1 MWATCRINQITLNN
15 YMRSICMAI
24 RSRERER
31 KTKSKQRPRKT
42 HAVWRKESEKK
53 QRIVNEIPEMGRGR
67 MSKLMQTIWKI
78 ILFES
83 STSLFSKVHT
93 LEWIRYSVETEIF
106 EDYLP
111 TLELSWKFSHWI
123 TIIHKIDHQEHQ
135 KKNSIQVATEK
146 RIRKCYQR

>member
-1 MWATCRINQITLNN
+1 MWATCRINQITFNN

-24 RSRERER
+24 RSRERE
-31 KTKSKQRPRKT
+31 KNTKSKQRLRKT

-93 LEWIRYSVETEIF
+93 LE
-106 EDYLP
+106 
-111 TLELSWKFSHWI
+111 
-123 TIIHKIDHQEHQ
+123 
-135 KKNSIQVATEK
+135 
-146 RIRKCYQR
+146 